1 MPDCE
6 SCGPDG
12 EPRGVFIEIKGVSS
26 RMEQEN
32 IYKIF
37 KTTIKVID
45 KATFK
50 VITIQQKEGMLYNGR
65 RTCDKHETLF
75 EIHGKIT
82 KGWWLLLVSILRSA
96 YEQSFDVPWPSN
108 PRRRRCPICEEWT
121 LFKRNFPKEL
131 ERWECCH
138 MDGAERCGYSE
149 LAGGD
154 WMIKDDIHERD
165 LSEIVDV
172 ILVYGQASI
181 IEHEENPKN
190 HGKDERTLRAYQKKW
205 PNIEPNL
212 KHGVIEIINKHKL
225 DERFE
230 EILKG
235 IPAAVTL
242 AQEYKNKP
250 SED

>member
-1 MPDCE
+1 
-6 SCGPDG
+6 
-12 EPRGVFIEIKGVSS
+12 
-26 RMEQEN
+26 
-32 IYKIF
+32 
-37 KTTIKVID
+37 
-45 KATFK
+45 
-50 VITIQQKEGMLYNGR
+50 
-65 RTCDKHETLF
+65 
-75 EIHGKIT
+75 
-82 KGWWLLLVSILRSA
+82 
-96 YEQSFDVPWPSN
+96 
-108 PRRRRCPICEEWT
+108 
-121 LFKRNFPKEL
+121 
-131 ERWECCH
+131 
-138 MDGAERCGYSE
+138 
-149 LAGGD
+149 
-154 WMIKDDIHERD
+154 MIKDDIHERD

-181 IEHEENPKN
+181 VEREEDPKN

-212 KHGVIEIINKHKL
+212 KHGVIEVINKHKL